1 MWRKHVSAFV
11 AVLTLLWV
19 SGICEG
25 TSITFPGL
33 QSDNSF
39 FGTTVVFSNGTGST
53 FTYLGLNQL
62 PPLVEGVSQTHT
74 VSIDG
79 ANQGIAVATPTA
91 FSLGAESIAQSKGN
105 IINTI
110 AAAGTGMSVTGPA
123 SAILNGSVTVEGNFS
138 NFAANGVLMSVFV
151 YDFLDQFLAE
161 IDVNTGLVN
170 GNVVL
175 FEDATSCNPLLVPTP
190 QNDFGCPFQL
200 PPVIQGQPAPVE
212 LWGGQLTVPLF
223 IPNVP
228 NNGLI
233 VELDTEASNLA
244 GNAQV
249 VTDFLGTVGLNITP
263 GAGQVVSLA
272 DGQTFQSTSSIP
284 EPSSLLLLGTGLL
297 GIISLGHRKLL
308 H

>member
-1 MWRKHVSAFV
+1 MCRKACSI
-11 AVLTLLWV
+11 VLSVIALCCLATTC
-19 SGICEG
+19 GA

-33 QSDNSF
+33 QANNSF
-39 FGTTVVFSNGTGST
+39 YGTTVVFSNGVGST
-53 FTYLGLNQL
+53 FTFLGLNQP
-62 PPLVEGVSQTHT
+62 PPLVEGVSQKHT

-79 ANQGIAVATPTA
+79 ANQGIAIATPNA

-110 AAAGTGMSVTGPA
+110 AAAGTGMSVTGPD
-123 SAILNGSVTVEGNFS
+123 STILNGSVTVEGNFS

-151 YDFLDQFLAE
+151 YDFLDQFLTE

-200 PPVIQGQPAPVE
+200 PPVIQGQRPPVE

-249 VTDFLGTVGLNITP
+249 ATDFLGTVGLNITP

-272 DGQTFQSTSSIP
+272 DGQIFQSTSSIP

-297 GIISLGHRKLL
+297 GIISLATRELL